1 MTVELEGEPGEHG
14 MVMDFK
20 HLKRL
25 LAPLVDE
32 WDHSTLVA
40 EDDKEL
46 MDALKGLGSRYSV
59 LPFDSTCENL
69 CCYVTDYLLEEGET
83 TLIDHGIQIVRVRI
97 QETET
102 SFAEVERP
110 VVPSSLPVDD
120 EPAPAHTSL

>member
-1 MTVELEGEPGEHG
+1 MTVELEGEPGENG

-40 EDDKEL
+40 DD
-46 MDALKGLGSRYSV
+46 DGALLNALEGLGSRFFV

-69 CCYVTDYLLEEGET
+69 CSYVVDFLLGEGEK
-83 TLIDHGIQIVRVRI
+83 TLIEHGIQVVRVRI

-110 VVPSSLPVDD
+110 VVPANVPVDD
-120 EPAPAHTSL
+120 EPAPAHTTF